1 MAAARI
7 KVSIRCNKCG
17 ERFVLRGR
25 REKGKVDTGFRQC
38 ICNNEQDFDI
48 EVKDF

>member
-1 MAAARI
+1 MTARRI
-7 KVSIRCNKCG
+7 KVNIRCNKCG
-17 ERFVLRGR
+17 ERYVLRGR

-38 ICNNEQDFDI
+38 ICNNEQDFDV